1 MTPLASMSGRPVVDV
16 RRFLVDVRLV
26 AGRDLWIEARSRVVV
41 AQVVPFALLVLV
53 LFGFALNA
61 DQRTL
66 ETFAP
71 GLFWVAVLLSALLA
85 VHRSARL
92 EQSDGTLDALRMSGL
107 TPLALFLGKATAVFV
122 QLLALEAVLVGGLLV
137 FYGVEVEDPALL
149 IVAGVLAGVTVAFAG
164 TLYGALASGLGVR
177 ETLLPILLLPVLAP
191 VLIAATRTFDD
202 ALGVAAVDGWAW
214 TGLLAAT
221 ALVATVVGAL
231 VYGALIED

>member
-1 MTPLASMSGRPVVDV
+1 MVEV
-16 RRFLVDVRLV
+16 RRFLGDVRLV
-26 AGRDLWIEARSRVVV
+26 AGRDLRIEARSRVVV

-53 LFGFALNA
+53 LFGFALDA

-66 ETFAP
+66 STFAP

-85 VHRSARL
+85 VHRSATL

-107 TPLALFLGKATAVFV
+107 TPLALFLGKAAAVFV
-122 QLLALEAVLVGGLLV
+122 QILALEAVLVGGLLV
-137 FYGVEVEDPALL
+137 FYGVEVDDPALL
-149 IVAGVLAGVTVAFAG
+149 IVAGVLAGATVAAAG

-191 VLIAATRTFDD
+191 VLIAATRAFDD

-231 VYGALIED
+231 AYGALIED

>member
-1 MTPLASMSGRPVVDV
+1 MVEV
-16 RRFLVDVRLV
+16 RRFLGDVRLV
-26 AGRDLWIEARSRVVV
+26 AGRDLRIEARSRVVV
-41 AQVVPFALLVLV
+41 AQVVPFALLVLI
-53 LFGFALNA
+53 LFGFALDA

-66 ETFAP
+66 STFAP

-85 VHRSARL
+85 VHRSATL

-107 TPLALFLGKATAVFV
+107 TPLALFLGKAAAVFV
-122 QLLALEAVLVGGLLV
+122 QLLALEAMLVGGLLV
-137 FYGVEVEDPALL
+137 FYGVEVDDPALL
-149 IVAGVLAGVTVAFAG
+149 IVAGVLAGATVAAAG

-191 VLIAATRTFDD
+191 VLIAATRAFDD

-231 VYGALIED
+231 AYGALIED

>member
-1 MTPLASMSGRPVVDV
+1 MVDV
-16 RRFLVDVRLV
+16 RRFLGDVRLV
-26 AGRDLWIEARSRVVV
+26 AGRDLRIEARSRVVV

-53 LFGFALNA
+53 LFGFALDA

-66 ETFAP
+66 STFAP

-85 VHRSARL
+85 VHRSATL

-107 TPLALFLGKATAVFV
+107 TPLALFLGKAAAVFV
-122 QLLALEAVLVGGLLV
+122 QLLALEAMLVGGLLV
-137 FYGVEVEDPALL
+137 FYGVEVDDPALL
-149 IVAGVLAGVTVAFAG
+149 IVAGVLAGATVAAAG

-191 VLIAATRTFDD
+191 VLIAATRAFDD

-231 VYGALIED
+231 AYGALIED

>member
-1 MTPLASMSGRPVVDV
+1 MVEV
-16 RRFLVDVRLV
+16 RRFLGDVRLV
-26 AGRDLWIEARSRVVV
+26 AGRDLRIEARSRVVV

-53 LFGFALNA
+53 LFGFALDA

-66 ETFAP
+66 STFAP

-85 VHRSARL
+85 VHRSATL

-107 TPLALFLGKATAVFV
+107 TPLALFLGKAAAVFV
-122 QLLALEAVLVGGLLV
+122 QILALETVLVGGLLV
-137 FYGVEVEDPALL
+137 FYGVEVDDPVLL
-149 IVAGVLAGVTVAFAG
+149 IVAGVLAGVTVAAAG

-191 VLIAATRTFDD
+191 VLIAATRAFDD

-231 VYGALIED
+231 AYGALIED

>member
-1 MTPLASMSGRPVVDV
+1 MVEV
-16 RRFLVDVRLV
+16 RRFLGDVRLV
-26 AGRDLWIEARSRVVV
+26 AGRDLRIEARSRVVV

-53 LFGFALNA
+53 LFGFALDA

-66 ETFAP
+66 STFAP

-85 VHRSARL
+85 VHRSATL

-107 TPLALFLGKATAVFV
+107 TPLALFLGKAAAVFV
-122 QLLALEAVLVGGLLV
+122 QILALETVLVGGLLV
-137 FYGVEVEDPALL
+137 FYGVEVDDPVLL
-149 IVAGVLAGVTVAFAG
+149 IVAGVLAGVTVAAAG

-191 VLIAATRTFDD
+191 VLIAATRAFDD

-231 VYGALIED
+231 AHGVLIED